1 MRRFLTSVLAIAAL
15 LVLSP
20 SVKTISAQNN
30 DEARLKQLV
39 SEWADA
45 AKRGDVQTLDRIQA
59 SSFRGSAQGIA
70 FNGRTLRAALQSG
83 QMSVGGWTVDNVTV
97 RIKGSSATVSGRS
110 TLTNAK
116 YKGMDF
122 SGEWDWTDRFVKQKD
137 GSWRAVSSQARRV
150 KK

>member
-1 MRRFLTSVLAIAAL
+1 MRRFLTGMLAIAAL

-20 SVKTISAQNN
+20 SVKTVSAQSN
-30 DEARLKQLV
+30 DEAELKRLV
-39 SEWADA
+39 SEWAEA
-45 AKRGDVQTLDRIQA
+45 AKRGDVSTLDRIQA
-59 SSFRGSAQGIA
+59 STFRGSAQGIG

-83 QMSVGGWTVDNVTV
+83 QMSVEGWTIEGVAV

-122 SGEWDWTDRFVKQKD
+122 SGEYKWTDRFVKQKD